1 MFDLNITR
9 GIFVFEIH
17 EMAEIPITY
26 VGSRGRGMRLIGGGF
41 RHGLFQFLDET
52 LGFFAIP
59 DTYPSFSIMN
69 KGMIM

>member
-17 EMAEIPITY
+17 EMTEIPVTY
-26 VGSRGRGMRLIGGGF
+26 VGGRGRGMRLIGGGF
-41 RHGLFQFLDET
+41 RHSFFQFLDEK

-59 DTYPSFSIMN
+59 DTYPPFSVMN